1 MNTTTAL
8 FGPTA
13 VASAAKT
20 AAGQTATARS
30 TTSGPIILLAR
41 LGRRRSRR
49 TTMYEVR
56 QWFIAVKSVVRN
68 TGCQVLLSDA

>member
-8 FGPTA
+8 FGAAA

-30 TTSGPIILLAR
+30 TTSGPIILLAMLGG
-41 LGRRRSRR
+41 LGRRPSRR

-56 QWFIAVKSVVRN
+56 
-68 TGCQVLLSDA
+68 